1 MSKPMRRIV
10 LTGASGGIGQALC
23 RVLAPQAARL
33 FIVGRQSAPLQALA
47 RQYPD
52 GMVVPVCGDI
62 TDPAFV
68 AALTQTVRDQG
79 GVDLLINN
87 AGVSAFGSFAE
98 MGGDRIAEMV
108 RANLLGPL
116 LLTQALLPSLQAMPA
131 AQVINIGSTL
141 GYIGYPGYAGYCA
154 SKFGLRGFT
163 EALARELADTSVRVR
178 LFSPRA
184 TQTTMN
190 SSAVRAM
197 NQALGSAEDSPE
209 AVAEAF
215 LRFLEGSS
223 ADFRMG
229 QPEAFF
235 SRLNQVFPRL
245 VAGSLRRQL
254 PTIRTFFASS
264 FSTSSSR
271 SSPGTTKELPL

>member
-1 MSKPMRRIV
+1 MSKPKRRIV
-10 LTGASGGIGQALC
+10 LTGASGGIGRALC
-23 RVLAPQAARL
+23 GVLAPQAARL
-33 FIVGRQSAPLQALA
+33 FVIGRQSAPLQALA
-47 RQYPD
+47 RQYPE
-52 GMVVPVCGDI
+52 GMVVPACGDI
-62 TDPAFV
+62 TDPTFV
-68 AALTQTVRDQG
+68 AALAHMVCDEG

-87 AGVSAFGSFAE
+87 AGVSAFGSFLE
-98 MGGDRIAEMV
+98 MGGDRIVEMV
-108 RANLLGPL
+108 QANLLGPL

-163 EALARELADTSVRVR
+163 EALARELADTTVRVQ

-235 SRLNQVFPRL
+235 SWLNQVFPRL

-254 PTIRTFFASS
+254 PTIRTFFSS
-264 FSTSSSR
+264 PFSTSSSS
-271 SSPGTTKELPL
+271 SSPCTTKELPL

>member
-1 MSKPMRRIV
+1 MSKPRYRIV

-33 FIVGRQSAPLQALA
+33 FVVGRQSPPLQALA
-47 RQYPD
+47 RQYAD
-52 GMVVPVCGDI
+52 GVVVPVCGDI

-68 AALTQTVRDQG
+68 DALAQTVRDQG

-87 AGVSAFGSFAE
+87 AGVSTFGSFAE

-108 RANLLGPL
+108 QANLLGPL
-116 LLTQALLPSLQAMPA
+116 LLTQALLPSLQAMPT

-215 LRFLEGSS
+215 LRFLEAPS

-254 PTIRTFFASS
+254 PTIRTFFSS
-264 FSTSSSR
+264 PSSPPSTS
-271 SSPGTTKELPL
+271 PLPTTKELPL